1 MTILPPPDAI
11 ERINESTV
19 QAAEAYIR
27 CLRQSLACLDFTLPG
42 NKVKGHAIINLLAD
56 IQNTHEVLERAEH
69 DAQTVR
75 TPAVTNVILNN
86 AR

>member
-1 MTILPPPDAI
+1 MTILPPPDEIIQA
-11 ERINESTV
+11 NEEME
-19 QAAEAYIR
+19 QAAQIYVA
-27 CLRQSLACLDFTLPG
+27 CLRQGLACLDFSQPG

-56 IQNTHEVLERAEH
+56 IQNTHVVLERAEH

-75 TPAVTNVILNN
+75 TPTVTNVLN